1 MSITG
6 CKRHGYSEGKN
17 INIPRIERGQGIVP
31 RIENLTGYS
40 TISAYKKLQ
49 VKCFIKGGWKV
60 NRTHTASRSRE
71 DNLKRERGRAGG
83 REDSGLKEP
92 KGDGRQIMDQTGA
105 TRA

>member
-6 CKRHGYSEGKN
+6 YKRHGYSKGKN

-60 NRTHTASRSRE
+60 NRTHTASKKQGGQS
-71 DNLKRERGRAGG
+71 KAGAGQGWGAGRTVG
-83 REDSGLKEP
+83 
-92 KGDGRQIMDQTGA
+92 
-105 TRA
+105 